1 MTEEKELKDLFE
13 TELSDGT
20 YINSWTDGELTFLSI
35 RFITLA
41 IPNELFDELLEFL
54 TNHHRSKNPKKN
66 QESYVS

>member
-54 TNHHRSKNPKKN
+54 TNYHRSKNPKKN